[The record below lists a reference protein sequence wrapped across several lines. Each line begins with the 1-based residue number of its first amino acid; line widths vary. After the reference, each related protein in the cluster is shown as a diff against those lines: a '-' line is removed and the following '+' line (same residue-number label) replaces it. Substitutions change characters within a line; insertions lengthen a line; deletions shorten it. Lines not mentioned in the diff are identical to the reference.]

1 MFTMGGVVIA
11 YAGIGYL
18 AYTRWERVRAQL
30 YRD

>member
-1 MFTMGGVVIA
+1 VMMA

-18 AYTRWERVRAQL
+18 AYSRWERVRAQL